1 MDATTFVREYLLLG
15 LGFDRIEDG
24 FVDAFTGDPELR
36 RRVENAPPPEPR
48 QLARRA
54 AELRSELSNV
64 EIAAGRAEFL
74 DVHLRALE
82 CSARKFAGEEIGFVD
97 EVHAYFDV
105 RIEPGSV
112 DDYRAAHRAMDEVL
126 PGDGSTPLA
135 QRLQAHRAADEIPP
149 ERLAECV
156 DAFSS
161 ALRDLVRARYPLP
174 ETERVEYEVVGDK
187 PWSGFNYYLGDYRS
201 KVAINSD
208 LKQHMAH
215 LPHLIAHESYPGHH
229 TEHCRK
235 EAGLVDAGEIEHTI
249 FLVNTPQCLM
259 AEGLA
264 DHALGA
270 IVGPGSGARGA
281 TPGQGGG
288 AGGATPGQG
297 GGAGGATPGQG
308 GGAGGATPGQ
318 GWGKWAE
325 EIYADLGLRFDGQ
338 RAEALSTASA
348 GLLGVRQDAALLL
361 HDRGRSHD
369 EVAEF
374 LQTWNLTSPER
385 SRQSLRFLSSPLW
398 RAYTSTY
405 VEGYRLLD
413 SWLGRAGDGIERAD
427 LFGRLLD
434 EPLIPSAL
442 R

>member
-1 MDATTFVREYLLLG
+1 MDASTFVREYLLLG

-36 RRVENAPPPEPR
+36 RQVENAPPPEPR

-126 PGDGSTPLA
+126 AGDGSRPLA
-135 QRLQAHRAADEIPP
+135 ERLQAHRAADEIPP

-235 EAGLVDAGEIEHTI
+235 EAGLVDAGEVEHTI

-270 IVGPGSGARGA
+270 IV
-281 TPGQGGG
+281 
-288 AGGATPGQG
+288 
-297 GGAGGATPGQG
+297 
-308 GGAGGATPGQ
+308 GATPGQ

-385 SRQSLRFLSSPLW
+385 ARQSLRFLSSPLW

-413 SWLGRAGDGIERAD
+413 SWLGRAGDDIERAD
-427 LFGRLLD
+427 LFRRLLD